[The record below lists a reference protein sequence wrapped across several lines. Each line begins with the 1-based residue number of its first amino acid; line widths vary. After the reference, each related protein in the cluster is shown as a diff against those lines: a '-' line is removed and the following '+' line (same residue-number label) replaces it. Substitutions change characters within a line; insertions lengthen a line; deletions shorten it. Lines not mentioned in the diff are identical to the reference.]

1 MRSEYSAGGLEGSL
15 FDGKGPK
22 YVPTKGNKQ
31 YKYKL
36 RQDKSNA
43 FAYIPGNSWKQ
54 IASWVRGIARWE
66 LQLAMWLE

>member
-1 MRSEYSAGGLEGSL
+1 MRSECSAGGLEGSL

-22 YVPTKGNKQ
+22 MYPQRETSSN
-31 YKYKL
+31 KYKP

-66 LQLAMWLE
+66 LQLAMWLK